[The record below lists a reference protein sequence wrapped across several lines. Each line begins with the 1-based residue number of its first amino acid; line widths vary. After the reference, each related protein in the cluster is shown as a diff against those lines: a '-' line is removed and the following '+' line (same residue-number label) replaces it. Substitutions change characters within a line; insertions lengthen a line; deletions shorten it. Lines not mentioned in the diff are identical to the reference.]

1 MFVFEQ
7 GFAMNNK
14 QKKEKT
20 ASVRILLRYAK
31 GSTVLF
37 ILAFISIILAAFIS
51 MLDPLIIGFTVDT
64 ISSGGIPQTNS
75 ALQTV
80 MNLFGGSAIFANNVW
95 ACALLLAG
103 TVASSGIFMFL
114 RGFFASLASER
125 WIERI
130 RNALYEHLLKVPYS
144 YYGTT
149 NSGELLQ
156 RCTSDIDTIRNFA
169 SAQLIDVSRAI
180 ALLVF
185 TLAAMLS
192 IDVRMTMI
200 SMPITPIV
208 LAFSYIFFKKV
219 QKAFA
224 KSDEAEAAM
233 TLVLQENLHGLRVVR
248 SFARG
253 AYEVNRFQKVNRT
266 YTDETVKLIYLFGT
280 YWGVSDWICLAQACV
295 TLVAGALLSAQGLIS
310 VGVFVS
316 FFAYVGKL
324 FWPVRMLGRT
334 LTDMGKALVSVK
346 RVVEILTVSSEY
358 QKNGTVKLE
367 KVNGKI
373 EFESITFGY
382 TNEHTVLKQVSF
394 TVEPGETVALLG
406 KTGTGKST
414 LMALLTRLLELQ
426 EGSIKLDGIDIRQ
439 FDKQWLRQTIG
450 LVLQESFLYSL
461 SMRENVSIGL
471 PKMSDESLE
480 QLAAC
485 SGLTEV
491 IADFTDGWDTV
502 IGEQGVTLSGGQ
514 RQRTALA
521 RMLAR
526 DPAILVL
533 DDSMSA
539 LDTETDATIQ
549 SALKKEKKRTCIII
563 SHRLTTLA
571 RADKIVVLED
581 GKVADIGTHQ
591 ELIAREGLYK
601 RIWEIQSGL
610 ERDFGII
617 DSSEAV

>member
-1 MFVFEQ
+1 MNSEKQ
-7 GFAMNNK
+7 NNK
-14 QKKEKT
+14 T
-20 ASVRILLRYAK
+20 ANVRILLRYAK
-31 GSTVLF
+31 GSAVLF
-37 ILAFISIILAAFIS
+37 MLAFISIILAAFIS
-51 MLDPLIIGFTVDT
+51 MLDPLIIGFTVDA
-64 ISSGGIPQTNS
+64 ISKGGIPHTS
-75 ALQTV
+75 PVLQAI
-80 MNLFGGSAIFANNVW
+80 MNLFGGPAIFANNVW

-103 TVASSGIFMFL
+103 AVAISGVFIFL

-130 RNALYEHLLKVPYS
+130 RNALYEHLMNVPYS

-169 SAQLIDVSRAI
+169 SAQLVDVSRAI
-180 ALLVF
+180 ALLIF

-192 IDVRMTMI
+192 IDARMTMI

-219 QKAFA
+219 QKAFT

-253 AYEVNRFQKVNRT
+253 AYEIDRFQKVNRT
-266 YTDETVKLIYLFGT
+266 YTDETIKLIYLFGT

-295 TLVAGALLSAQGLIS
+295 TLVAGALLSAKGLIS

-346 RVVEILTVSSEY
+346 RVVEILSVPSEY
-358 QKNGTVKLE
+358 QENGSVKLE
-367 KVNGKI
+367 TVKGKI
-373 EFESITFGY
+373 EFENITFGY
-382 TNEHTVLKQVSF
+382 TNEHDVLKQVSF
-394 TVEPGETVALLG
+394 TLEPGETVALLG

-439 FDKQWLRQTIG
+439 FDKQWLRKTIG

-461 SMRENVSIGL
+461 SMRENVSLGL
-471 PKMSDESLE
+471 PKLSDESLE
-480 QLAAC
+480 QLAEC
-485 SGLTEV
+485 SGLSDV
-491 IADFTDGWDTV
+491 IADYADGWDTV
-502 IGEQGVTLSGGQ
+502 IGEQGITLSGGQ

-539 LDTETDATIQ
+539 LDTETDAKIQ
-549 SALKKEKKRTCIII
+549 SALQKEKKRTCIII

-591 ELIAREGLYK
+591 ELIRREGLYK

-617 DSSEAV
+617 ESSEAV